1 MLRSATAGSST
12 LDYRRRVTSE
22 HKRPL
27 HFHPLMQASVHGPAN
42 ETRWSSVIRG
52 SDDQEPARL
61 AFPLS
66 DRSAFVRRA
75 MVDRTIQTLNRRGN
89 TLGRVVAGPR
99 LRAMLAGVCG
109 TLDGLVDNWVEMGQG
124 VDGPSP

>member
-1 MLRSATAGSST
+1 
-12 LDYRRRVTSE
+12 
-22 HKRPL
+22 
-27 HFHPLMQASVHGPAN
+27 
-42 ETRWSSVIRG
+42 
-52 SDDQEPARL
+52 
-61 AFPLS
+61 
-66 DRSAFVRRA
+66 
-75 MVDRTIQTLNRRGN
+75 MVDRVIQTLNRRGN